1 MKKDLKIDSNS
12 QIVYSWNSGESG
24 QLTVE
29 YSGLQNSFYMDENG
43 NKINISK
50 IVATYIPDASDTK
63 HGLIIFS
70 DPTDGFGY
78 LNTTGANVNY
88 KFYNQANQQ
97 IDFKNNTAW
106 LAVTSLNSNITN
118 TETAKIINGGKAYGL
133 AGSSIKAHDD
143 GSLYAD
149 NHNDGPDGTW
159 DFQAHDGQSWDNK
172 GINEYYGAGLISLQ
186 NSDFTVRY
194 ALLKNQTKESG
205 NGPWVTPT
213 TIIPET
219 PTPRSQIHYHY
230 DTPSTFSLLYFRLL
244 VNNNL

>member
-29 YSGLQNSFYMDENG
+29 YSGLQNSFYVDENG

-230 DTPSTFSLLYFRLL
+230 DKTGKHCKNP
-244 VNNNL
+244 NNMKIR